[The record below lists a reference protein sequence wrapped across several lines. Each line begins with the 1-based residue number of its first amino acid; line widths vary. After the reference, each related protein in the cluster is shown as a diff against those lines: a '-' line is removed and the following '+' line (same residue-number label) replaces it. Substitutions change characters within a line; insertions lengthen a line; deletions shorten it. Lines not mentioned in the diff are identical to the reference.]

1 MAEYSTVA
9 RPYAQAVFEL
19 AREQDRLAQWSE
31 MLQLLAMVVTDRNV
45 RQLIGN
51 PRVDKTQLMGLIVDV
66 CGTRLDD
73 NAKNFLAVLL
83 ENGRLNLLPYIAE
96 QYEAYR
102 AEEEK
107 VVQAEMISAFP
118 VSAEQQKKI
127 AAALKARL
135 GREVSLECKTDQS
148 LVGGAVIRAG
158 DMVIDGSVTGHL
170 HRFANALSH

>member
-19 AREQDRLAQWSE
+19 AKEQDRLAQWSE
-31 MLQLLAMVVTDRNV
+31 MMQLAVMVVTDQNV
-45 RQLIGN
+45 KQLIGN
-51 PRVDKTQLMGLIVDV
+51 PRVSKDQLMDLILGV
-66 CGTRLDD
+66 CGEGLDD
-73 NAKNFLAVLL
+73 YARNFLAVLA
-83 ENGRLNLLPYIAE
+83 ENGRLALLPYIAE
-96 QYEAYR
+96 QYEACR
-102 AEEEK
+102 ADEEK

-135 GREVSLECKTDQS
+135 GREVSLNCKTDKS
-148 LVGGAVIRAG
+148 LLGGAVIRAG

-170 HRFANALSH
+170 NSFANALSH